1 MNQWASWYYVFFF
14 LLLLLGQNTEAQTEP
29 DFASAI
35 TVYSNN
41 TIYADAIEKLIVQ
54 PITLNSVT
62 FEADICFSPE
72 EFFYLTVFAPE
83 MIIDASQIIRAIEF
97 LSKKNKFSTIKI
109 HAEFVNNSVNLHF
122 MFSSFWTF
130 KKVKIHGVFQGKN
143 IFSQCYVMNRG
154 EIFNQQKHNHSIIK
168 IKELLDQD
176 GYFCNQVTSSFD
188 YDHKTKEIVVHMYI
202 KKSQRFKCG
211 SISVEIMGDNNRE
224 YDNLKQ
230 HITQRLS
237 HNLMF
242 QKYKKETINREAVSL
257 KTYLSRKGF

>member
-72 EFFYLTVFAPE
+72 EFFYLTVFALE

-97 LSKKNKFSTIKI
+97 LSKRQKKLLFICILKN
-109 HAEFVNNSVNLHF
+109 
-122 MFSSFWTF
+122 
-130 KKVKIHGVFQGKN
+130 
-143 IFSQCYVMNRG
+143 
-154 EIFNQQKHNHSIIK
+154 HNDLNVDLY
-168 IKELLDQD
+168 LL
-176 GYFCNQVTSSFD
+176 
-188 YDHKTKEIVVHMYI
+188 K
-202 KKSQRFKCG
+202 
-211 SISVEIMGDNNRE
+211 
-224 YDNLKQ
+224 
-230 HITQRLS
+230 
-237 HNLMF
+237 
-242 QKYKKETINREAVSL
+242 
-257 KTYLSRKGF
+257 